1 MEFSNDIIDVS
12 LLPSNENEVFTPL
25 QKSYLKL
32 RLISTTIV
40 NLLIIS
46 ALCVVV
52 SIDIF
57 NLPNF
62 VVILLSS
69 FVLIRLIWSYY
80 KTIKAFHYKSY
91 ILREKD
97 ISYSSGWIWRSII
110 TVPFNRVQHIQI
122 DRGPLERKMDLA
134 RLKIFTAGG
143 QSSDISIPGLRPS
156 EALRIKKFIVSK
168 TSDEEE

>member
-1 MEFSNDIIDVS
+1 MEFKNDIIDVNQ
-12 LLPSNENEVFTPL
+12 LPSNEPENFTAL

-32 RLISTTIV
+32 RLISASII
-40 NLLIIS
+40 NFLLIS
-46 ALCVVV
+46 VLLVVLF
-52 SIDIF
+52 IDIIEI
-57 NLPNF
+57 PNF
-62 VVILLSS
+62 AKLFVSS
-69 FVLIRLIWSYY
+69 FVLFRILWSYFI
-80 KTIKAFHYKSY
+80 TIKAFKYNYY

-97 ISYSSGWIWRSII
+97 ISYSTGWIWRSNI

-134 RLKIFTAGG
+134 KLKIFTAGG
-143 QSSDISIPGLRPS
+143 QSSDITIPGLRPS